1 MRKYL
6 FVEQNINVL
15 KEEVKTTKAEFLK
28 RLIDQY
34 ELYKMEKLP
43 ELHPPKSTTYM
54 GIACANLAL
63 LYLLTEQKHYLN
75 EAKRWMKTVVG
86 YEKWGNAHL
95 VNVDLSAS
103 WILFG
108 LSLAYD
114 WLKEDL
120 DAEFK
125 NEVEKKLI
133 LQADIMYTYKKE
145 HEGKGWS
152 TNYYQNHNW
161 INMTGLAAAGYAL
174 KDVCND
180 AATWTMDSK
189 ENFDTVFKLWS
200 DDGSNYEGTVYWRYG
215 AMWLFLYAHLLKVE
229 EGINHFET
237 SEMLKNTFYYRLYQ
251 AVPNLEEIVNFG
263 DCHDRRSSHT
273 TAIYYKVASEY
284 NNGHAQYLAN
294 KVRKEFLF
302 REQYES
308 GVKPGILP
316 EALFEMLF
324 YDPSVKEKSFEDLP
338 LAKHFEDLGLITFRS
353 SWAEDAL
360 LFSMK
365 TGHPG
370 GKKQWKELWRLKEEE
385 NIDAF
390 GLSHQHPDNNGFV
403 LHAYGSYL
411 AIDEGYNRHVKAR
424 EHNVVTVDGIGYP
437 VENVNNVLGES
448 AKKLEADGYTPLTD
462 FIGEIEYFKAENKIV
477 AFAGETAKMYD
488 KSLKL
493 DKYKRH
499 VVYTTGGHI
508 IMLDELASTVPH
520 TYTWHLHTDSI
531 PTSPK
536 TGEFNYE
543 NGLAKMRM
551 TNVFPEQAKYI
562 QDETYVKAVMTTQE
576 PDNYRETFMKTL
588 KIENSD
594 KETHTTFLNI
604 FEPIRFHEEHK
615 STITKVADGNGQ
627 GVVIEEGNNKTVF
640 VYARDNKLSF
650 EGINESGTWMLL
662 EFVDGKLVNKA
673 VNADNEVSID
683 RM

>member
-6 FVEQNINVL
+6 FIEQDINVL
-15 KEEVKTTKAEFLK
+15 IEQAKSEKVDFLK

-63 LYLLTEQKHYLN
+63 LYVLTKQKHYLA
-75 EAKRWMKTVVG
+75 EAKRWMSTVVG

-120 DAEFK
+120 DENFK
-125 NEVEKKLI
+125 AVVEQKLI

-174 KDVCND
+174 KDICAD
-180 AATWTMDSK
+180 ATKWTEDSK
-189 ENFDTVFKLWS
+189 ENFNKVFKLWS
-200 DDGSNYEGTVYWRYG
+200 EDGSNYEGTVYWRYG
-215 AMWLFLYAHLLKVE
+215 AMWLFLYAHLLKAE

-251 AVPNLEEIVNFG
+251 AAPNLEEIVNFG

-294 KVRKEFLF
+294 KVRKNFLF

-308 GVKPGILP
+308 GVKPGVLP

-324 YDPSVKEKSFEDLP
+324 FDPKVEEKTFEDLP
-338 LAKHFEDLGLITFRS
+338 LAKHFEDLGLITIRS
-353 SWAEDAL
+353 SWDEDAL

-390 GLSHQHPDNNGFV
+390 GLSHQHPDNNSFV
-403 LHAYGSYL
+403 LHAHGSYL

-462 FIGEIEYFKAENKIV
+462 FIAEIEYFKADKGIV
-477 AFAGETAKMYD
+477 AFAGESAKMYD
-488 KSLKL
+488 KSLEL
-493 DKYKRH
+493 NKYKRH
-499 VVYTTGGHI
+499 TLYINNKI
-508 IMLDELASTVPH
+508 IMLDELASTKPH

-531 PTSPK
+531 PTVTD
-536 TGEFNYE
+536 TGVFNYE
-543 NGLAKMRM
+543 NGMAKMKL
-551 TNVFPEQAKYI
+551 TNVYPSNANYI

-588 KIENSD
+588 KIENAE
-594 KETHTTFLNI
+594 KANETAFLNV
-604 FEPIRFHEEHK
+604 FETCRFYEENT
-615 STITKVADGNGQ
+615 SVINNFTAGNIV
-627 GVVIEEGNNKTVF
+627 GVTVEEGSSKIVF
-640 VYARDNKLSF
+640 VYAIDSNLVFDNIT
-650 EGINESGTWMLL
+650 ETGTWMAL
-662 EFVDGKLVNKA
+662 EYTNGKLVKKVVNK
-673 VNADNEVSID
+673 DNDVLITEV
-683 RM
+683 